1 MSAIQ
6 ETRVEDHFNNWPNVI
21 GFDANYE
28 EKTPIELPVEGQIP
42 AYAAGVLYRTGPGKY
57 KVDTVNG
64 ETFRVSHW
72 FDGFSETH
80 RFQLLAPDST
90 HPSMRVL
97 YNSRFS
103 TDGLIEEVRQ
113 TGEMHK
119 ISFGQ
124 KRDPCKVVYQKVQ
137 TEYEREE
144 KPTASTANVGVTL
157 SINMPG
163 LGDASATNRWD
174 TSSGIKTLHAKTDFN
189 VFKQLHP
196 ETLEPIS
203 LASQQN
209 LHPDLKGSETA
220 AHARSDPKT
229 GDVFNYNLELGPTST
244 YRIFRASAST
254 GETTIL
260 ATFPGTPAYL
270 HSLLITEDYVVLCVW
285 NAHISPADFGSNSK
299 SFLDSI
305 KPFDPTLPATWYII
319 DRTGERG
326 LVATYTSR
334 AFFCFHSINAWQE
347 TNQNGETD
355 IVAELVTFDTADFM
369 HKLYYEYLRSDSPI
383 AKPRTE
389 ATCSAVS
396 RFRLPAIPSSTPTN
410 LESQEQQ
417 QQQQQLPEA
426 ILESTSC
433 KSLSP
438 ELPTMHP
445 AYATRKHRYMY
456 AVADTGKSTLF
467 DSIIKFD
474 NESGEAKV
482 WSHHAQSP
490 GEPIFVPNPEDGKDE
505 DDGVLLSV
513 VLDGM
518 TGKSYLLCLDAKD
531 LVELGRARVR
541 GPVGFGFH
549 GQHVP
554 ARKGLPTGDY

>member
-1 MSAIQ
+1 MSTVQ
-6 ETRVEDHFNNWPNVI
+6 KTRVEDHFNNWPNVK

-42 AYAAGVLYRTGPGKY
+42 AYAAGVLYRTGPGRY

-64 ETFRVSHW
+64 ETFHVSHW

-80 RFQLLAPDST
+80 RFQLLAPSDT
-90 HPSMRVL
+90 HPSVRVL

-103 TDGLIEEVRQ
+103 TDALIENIRQ

-119 ISFGQ
+119 FSFGQ

-137 TEYEREE
+137 TEYEPDET
-144 KPTASTANVGVTL
+144 PNPSTANIGVTL

-163 LGDASATNRWD
+163 LSDTSNNNHRWD
-174 TSSGIKTLHAKTDFN
+174 TSSGIRTLHAKTDLN
-189 VFKQLHP
+189 AFKQLNP

-229 GDVFNYNLELGPTST
+229 GDIFNYNLDLGPEST
-244 YRIFRASAST
+244 YRVFGTSAST

-260 ATFPGTPAYL
+260 ATFPATPAYL
-270 HSLLITEDYVVLCVW
+270 HSLLITEDYVVVCVW
-285 NAHISPADFGSNSK
+285 NAHISTADPDSGPK

-305 KPFDPTLPATWYII
+305 KPFDPSLPATWYVV
-319 DRTGERG
+319 DRTGEKG

-334 AFFCFHSINAWQE
+334 PFFCFHTINAWQE
-347 TNQNGETD
+347 TNQDGDTD

-369 HKLYYEYLRSDSPI
+369 HKLYYENLLSDSPHP
-383 AKPRTE
+383 KPRTD
-389 ATCSAVS
+389 ATCSSVS
-396 RFRLPAIPSSTPTN
+396 RFRLPAVTSSPN
-410 LESQEQQ
+410 PESQE
-417 QQQQQLPEA
+417 LPEA
-426 ILESTSC
+426 LLESAHC

-438 ELPTMHP
+438 ELPTMHS
-445 AYATRKHRYMY
+445 AYVTRKHRYMY

-474 NESGEAKV
+474 NESGETKV
-482 WSHHAQSP
+482 WCHHAQSP
-490 GEPIFVPNPEDGKDE
+490 GEPIFVANPDGVEE

-518 TGKSYLLCLDAKD
+518 TGKSYLLCLDAKS
-531 LVELGRARVR
+531 LVELGRARVA
-541 GPVGFGFH
+541 GPVAFGFH

-554 ARKGLPTGDY
+554 ARGLPTGDY

>member
-6 ETRVEDHFNNWPNVI
+6 ETRVEDHFNNWPNVQ
-21 GFDANYE
+21 GFEANYE

-64 ETFRVSHW
+64 ETFRASHW

-90 HPSMRVL
+90 HPSVRVL

-103 TDGLIEEVRQ
+103 TDALIEQVRQ

-119 ISFGQ
+119 LSFGQ

-137 TEYEREE
+137 TEYEPEE
-144 KPTASTANVGVTL
+144 KPTSTTANIGVTL

-163 LGDASATNRWD
+163 LADNYTNNHRWD

-189 VFKQLHP
+189 AFKQLDP
-196 ETLEPIS
+196 ETLEPIT

-209 LHPDLKGSETA
+209 LHPALKGPGTA

-229 GDVFNYNLELGPTST
+229 GDIFNYNLEFGPVNT
-244 YRIFRASAST
+244 YRIFRTSAST

-260 ATFPGTPAYL
+260 ATFPATPAYL
-270 HSLLITEDYVVLCVW
+270 HSLLITADFVVLCVW
-285 NAHISPADFGSNSK
+285 NAHISPADFGSTST
-299 SFLDSI
+299 SFLDAI
-305 KPFDPTLPATWYII
+305 KPFDPSLPATWYVI

-334 AFFCFHSINAWQE
+334 PFFCFHTINAWQE
-347 TNQNGETD
+347 TTQNGDTD

-369 HKLYYEYLRSDSPI
+369 HKLYYEYLLSDSPH
-383 AKPRTE
+383 AKPRTDE
-389 ATCSAVS
+389 TCSSVS
-396 RFRLPAIPSSTPTN
+396 RFRLPTIPSSSSSSNPEPQN
-410 LESQEQQ
+410 PQE
-417 QQQQQLPEA
+417 PSEA
-426 ILESTSC
+426 LLESTSC
-433 KSLSP
+433 KPFSP

-445 AYATRKHRYMY
+445 AYVTRKHRYMY

-474 NESGEAKV
+474 NESGETKV

-490 GEPIFVPNPEDGKDE
+490 GEPIFVPNPDGVEGDGDE

-513 VLDGM
+513 VLNGL
-518 TGKSYLLCLDAKD
+518 TGKSYLLCLDARS
-531 LVELGRARVR
+531 LVELGRARVA
-541 GPVGFGFH
+541 GPVAFGFH
-549 GQHVP
+549 GQYVP
-554 ARKGLPTGDY
+554 VRGLPTGDY